1 MVLNVKVSKRQP
13 RAMNKVKS
21 PINILNGVVAGF
33 SAFIG
38 MILTR
43 VFFGEESLLIRVS
56 LGVVIAIVTALC
68 LNFAIRIFR
77 KSRIER

>member
-1 MVLNVKVSKRQP
+1 MKASKRKP
-13 RAMNKVKS
+13 HAVNKVKS

-43 VFFGEESLLIRVS
+43 MFLGEESLLIRIS
-56 LGVVIAIVTALC
+56 LGVVIAVVTALC

-77 KSRIER
+77 KSRTER

>member
-1 MVLNVKVSKRQP
+1 
-13 RAMNKVKS
+13 MNKVKS
-21 PINILNGVVAGF
+21 SINILNGVVAGF

-43 VFFGEESLLIRVS
+43 IFFGEESLLMRVS
-56 LGVVIAIVTALC
+56 LGVVIAVVTALC

-77 KSRIER
+77 KSRTER

>member
-1 MVLNVKVSKRQP
+1 MKASKRKP
-13 RAMNKVKS
+13 HAVNKVKS
-21 PINILNGVVAGF
+21 PVNILNGVVAGF

-43 VFFGEESLLIRVS
+43 MFLGEESLLIRVS
-56 LGVVIAIVTALC
+56 LGVVIAVVTALC

-77 KSRIER
+77 KSRTER

>member
-1 MVLNVKVSKRQP
+1 MKASKRKP
-13 RAMNKVKS
+13 HAVNKVKS
-21 PINILNGVVAGF
+21 PVNILNGVVAGF

-56 LGVVIAIVTALC
+56 LGVVIAVVTALC

-77 KSRIER
+77 KSRTER

>member
-1 MVLNVKVSKRQP
+1 VKASKRKP
-13 RAMNKVKS
+13 HAVNKVKS
-21 PINILNGVVAGF
+21 PVNILNGVVAGF

-43 VFFGEESLLIRVS
+43 MFLGEESLLIRIS
-56 LGVVIAIVTALC
+56 LGVVIAVVTALC

-77 KSRIER
+77 KSRTER

>member
-1 MVLNVKVSKRQP
+1 
-13 RAMNKVKS
+13 MNKVKS
-21 PINILNGVVAGF
+21 PINMLNGVVAGF

-56 LGVVIAIVTALC
+56 LGVVIAVVTALC

-77 KSRIER
+77 KSRAER

>member
-1 MVLNVKVSKRQP
+1 
-13 RAMNKVKS
+13 MNKAKS
-21 PINILNGVVAGF
+21 PINILNGMVAGF

-43 VFFGEESLLIRVS
+43 MFLGEESLLIRIS
-56 LGVVIAIVTALC
+56 LGVVIAVVTALC

-77 KSRIER
+77 KSRTER

>member
-1 MVLNVKVSKRQP
+1 
-13 RAMNKVKS
+13 MNKVKS

-33 SAFIG
+33 SAFVG

-43 VFFGEESLLIRVS
+43 IFFGEESLLIRVS
-56 LGVVIAIVTALC
+56 LGVVIAVVTALC

-77 KSRIER
+77 KPRIDG

>member
-1 MVLNVKVSKRQP
+1 
-13 RAMNKVKS
+13 MNKVNS

-38 MILTR
+38 MTLTR
-43 VFFGEESLLIRVS
+43 IFFGEESLLIRVS
-56 LGVVIAIVTALC
+56 LGVVIAVVTALC

-77 KSRIER
+77 KSRTER

>member
-1 MVLNVKVSKRQP
+1 
-13 RAMNKVKS
+13 MNKAKS

-38 MILTR
+38 MVLTR
-43 VFFGEESLLIRVS
+43 VFFGEESILIGVS
-56 LGVVIAIVTALC
+56 LGVVIAVVTALC

-77 KSRIER
+77 KSRTER

>member
-1 MVLNVKVSKRQP
+1 
-13 RAMNKVKS
+13 MNEAKS
-21 PINILNGVVAGF
+21 RVNILDGVVAGF

-56 LGVVIAIVTALC
+56 LGVVIAVVTALC

-77 KSRIER
+77 KSRTER

>member
-1 MVLNVKVSKRQP
+1 MKGSKRKP
-13 RAMNKVKS
+13 HAMNKAKS

-43 VFFGEESLLIRVS
+43 VFFGEESLPIRVS
-56 LGVVIAIVTALC
+56 LGVVIAVVTALC

-77 KSRIER
+77 KSRTER

>member
-1 MVLNVKVSKRQP
+1 MKASKRKP
-13 RAMNKVKS
+13 HTMNKAKS

-38 MILTR
+38 MALTR

-56 LGVVIAIVTALC
+56 LGVVIAVVTALC

-77 KSRIER
+77 KSRTER

>member
-1 MVLNVKVSKRQP
+1 VKASKRKP
-13 RAMNKVKS
+13 HAVNKVKS
-21 PINILNGVVAGF
+21 PVNILNGVVAGF

-43 VFFGEESLLIRVS
+43 MFLGEESLLIRVS
-56 LGVVIAIVTALC
+56 LGVVIAVVTALC

-77 KSRIER
+77 KSRTER